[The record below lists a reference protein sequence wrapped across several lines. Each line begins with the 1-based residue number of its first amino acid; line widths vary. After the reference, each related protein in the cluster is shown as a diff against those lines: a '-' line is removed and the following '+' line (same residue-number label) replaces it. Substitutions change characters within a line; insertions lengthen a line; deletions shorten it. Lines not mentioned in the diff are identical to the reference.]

1 MRKPAR
7 KQGRNLDLSVALAYA
22 RASAKSMTTAR
33 EDIIGSIRRN
43 LAASRPFDAVHDE
56 HKVGHGDVVGNRAL
70 SAEDLT
76 DSRTRLDNFFANAEM
91 LGIHFEVAANGSEA
105 AAMIKSVIDHAG
117 AKEIAI
123 SNSPLV
129 ADITQ
134 RVGTVEFTRDAPTEF
149 LFGSD
154 LGITSAQ
161 WAIAETGTL
170 VLEAENEDH
179 RLISLVPPIH
189 LCLLAASKIRQT
201 LGEILALAQG
211 DLGHTMTF
219 VTGASRT
226 SDIELTL
233 AIGVHGPGELH
244 IIVMADR

>member
-1 MRKPAR
+1 
-7 KQGRNLDLSVALAYA
+7 
-22 RASAKSMTTAR
+22 MTTAR

-43 LAASRPFDAVHDE
+43 LATSRPFDAVREE
-56 HKVGHGDVVGNRAL
+56 HEHVEGVANKVLPAEYMSDV
-70 SAEDLT
+70 
-76 DSRTRLDNFFANAEM
+76 RTLLDNFCASAGM
-91 LGIHFEVAANGSEA
+91 LGIHIEIAADEREVAVLIE
-105 AAMIKSVIDHAG
+105 SVIDRTG
-117 AKEIAI
+117 AKEIAV

-129 ADITQ
+129 AEFIETIES
-134 RVGTVEFTRDAPTEF
+134 VEFTRDASTEF

-170 VLEAENEDH
+170 VLEAESEDH
-179 RLISLVPPIH
+179 RLISLLPPVH
-189 LCLLAASKIRQT
+189 LCLLEESKIRQT
-201 LGEILALAQG
+201 LGEILALTRG
-211 DLGHTMTF
+211 NLGHTMTF

-244 IIVMADR
+244 IIVLADR